1 MKNLNELNK
10 NCIKNN
16 EEIQSNLVLSE
27 KKNLLHNDKIQ
38 AIQKQWSLTQVNIF
52 LLF

>member
-16 EEIQSNLVLSE
+16 QEIQSKLVLAE
-27 KKNLLHNDKIQ
+27 KKNVLHNDKMQ
-38 AIQKQWSLTQVNIF
+38 AIQKQWSLTQVKPFFI
-52 LLF
+52 